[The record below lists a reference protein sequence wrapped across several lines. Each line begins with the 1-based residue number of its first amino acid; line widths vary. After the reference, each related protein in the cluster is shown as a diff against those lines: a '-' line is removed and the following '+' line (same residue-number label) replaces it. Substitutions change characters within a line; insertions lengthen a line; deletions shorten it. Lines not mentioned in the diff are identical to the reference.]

1 MSPSPPQLP
10 VTASD
15 RLLTEQEAA
24 SMLGWSRKTLQQRR
38 WRGVP
43 PIYVKIG
50 GSVRY
55 LERDIL
61 AFIER
66 GRLDREIQ
74 NQFEPDGAK
83 QAAPSASRAR

>member
-1 MSPSPPQLP
+1 MAPSTAQLP

-15 RLLTEQEAA
+15 RLLTEHEAA

-50 GSVRY
+50 SSVRY

-66 GRLDREIQ
+66 GRFDREIQ
-74 NQFEPDGAK
+74 DQFEPDRAK